1 MNTPAQHVPGSSLD
15 SSWAAADS
23 RPDNDSKP
31 FLPDFGSAVVAF
43 RILLVAQCIA
53 IIIVISRNSA
63 FDQAA
68 MQDLLMV
75 SAFVQLIAIGVIIAL
90 KAIAA
95 PLQRVSTWTAAA
107 IAFCVFLLVT
117 VAITE
122 TIVFLSYQFG
132 LITQRW
138 PEWHNSL
145 LLRALVVTAF
155 ISALALRYMFV
166 YHRAQVDSQTK
177 EDDRL
182 QVLHSRIRPHFLFNS
197 MNSVASLI
205 RINPELAERALEDL
219 ADVYRIVLADARKMV
234 PITAESQLA
243 REYLDIEKLRLG
255 ERLNIKWTV
264 SNVPRSALLPSLTL
278 QPLLENA
285 VYHGIEPSFAGGT
298 ITVQL
303 WGEGDML
310 NIMISNPLPEL
321 SASAS
326 HRRGNKIAMAN
337 VRERLERHFGDRAS
351 LQNMEK
357 MGNYFVKIKIPI
369 VRGSAA

>member
-15 SSWAAADS
+15 SSWAAGES
-23 RPDNDSKP
+23 RPDGDSRP
-31 FLPDFGSAVVAF
+31 FLPDFGSAVVAL

-63 FDQAA
+63 LDQAA
-68 MQDLLMV
+68 LQDLVMI

-166 YHRAQVDSQTK
+166 YHRAQV
-177 EDDRL
+177 E
-182 QVLHSRIRPHFLFNS
+182 IG
-197 MNSVASLI
+197 
-205 RINPELAERALEDL
+205 RAH
-219 ADVYRIVLADARKMV
+219 V
-234 PITAESQLA
+234 
-243 REYLDIEKLRLG
+243 
-255 ERLNIKWTV
+255 
-264 SNVPRSALLPSLTL
+264 
-278 QPLLENA
+278 
-285 VYHGIEPSFAGGT
+285 
-298 ITVQL
+298 
-303 WGEGDML
+303 
-310 NIMISNPLPEL
+310 
-321 SASAS
+321 
-326 HRRGNKIAMAN
+326 
-337 VRERLERHFGDRAS
+337 
-351 LQNMEK
+351 
-357 MGNYFVKIKIPI
+357 
-369 VRGSAA
+369 

>member
-15 SSWAAADS
+15 SSWAAGENRPDVDS
-23 RPDNDSKP
+23 RP
-31 FLPDFGSAVVAF
+31 FLPDFGSAVVAL

-53 IIIVISRNSA
+53 IIIVISRNSTL
-63 FDQAA
+63 DQAA
-68 MQDLLMV
+68 LQDLLMI
-75 SAFVQLIAIGVIIAL
+75 SAFVQLVAIGVIIAL

-95 PLQRVSTWTAAA
+95 PLKRVPTWTAAA
-107 IAFCVFLLVT
+107 IAFGVFLLVT

-122 TIVFLSYQFG
+122 TIVFLSYQLG

-145 LLRALVVTAF
+145 LLRALVVMAF

-166 YHRAQVDSQTK
+166 YHRAQVDSKTK
-177 EDDRL
+177 DDDRL

-205 RINPELAERALEDL
+205 RSNPELAERALEDL

-255 ERLNIKWTV
+255 DRLNIKWTV

-326 HRRGNKIAMAN
+326 HRRVTRSPWPM
-337 VRERLERHFGDRAS
+337 FAS
-351 LQNMEK
+351 DSS
-357 MGNYFVKIKIPI
+357 GTSGTGPAC
-369 VRGSAA
+369 RTWRRWATTS